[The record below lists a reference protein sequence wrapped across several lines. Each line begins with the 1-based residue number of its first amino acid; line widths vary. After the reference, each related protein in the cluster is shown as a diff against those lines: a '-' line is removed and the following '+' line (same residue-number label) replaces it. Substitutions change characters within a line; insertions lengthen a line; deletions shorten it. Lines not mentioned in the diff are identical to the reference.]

1 MHGAPQP
8 LLILIL
14 LLIFFELG
22 RGAISSTN
30 NATC

>member
-1 MHGAPQP
+1 MHAAPQP

-14 LLIFFELG
+14 LLFFELG